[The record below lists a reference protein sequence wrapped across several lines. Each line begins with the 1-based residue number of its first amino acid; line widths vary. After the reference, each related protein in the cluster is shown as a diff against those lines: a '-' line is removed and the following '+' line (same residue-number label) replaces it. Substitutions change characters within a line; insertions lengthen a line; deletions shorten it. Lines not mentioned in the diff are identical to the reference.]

1 MADPNVV
8 NIKTLPRV
16 EEIVDGNLLI
26 VENEQGTNTIDF
38 ANFVV
43 GPNNVSFYT
52 QITNLSAQTVSL
64 SSSTTTLINNLST
77 TTNQQLTALD
87 ARITSLS
94 STVSST
100 FSNAVSSIFYAT
112 SAIFIGYD
120 TTVSG
125 TINILKPSN
134 SFNLNANDFTL
145 CFATSAIP
153 SPLGGSPNFPRTAA
167 NVVFDSISAFPMPYI
182 RDQDITN
189 IGNVCQFV
197 VRLTHN
203 PKISAIGVRYQ
214 INRPYGI

>member
-16 EEIVDGNLLI
+16 EEIINGNLLI

-94 STVSST
+94 TTV
-100 FSNAVSSIFYAT
+100 SNAVSSIYYAT
-112 SAIFIGYD
+112 SAIFIAYGS
-120 TTVSG
+120 TASSVI
-125 TINILKPSN
+125 TITKPT
-134 SFNLNANDFTL
+134 SFNLQANDFVLTL
-145 CFATSAIP
+145 ATSAQP
-153 SPLGGSPNFPRTAA
+153 APLGGSPNFPAGATG
-167 NVVFDSISAFPMPYI
+167 FDLISAFPLPFI
-182 RDQDITN
+182 RDQDVTN
-189 IGNVCQFV
+189 VGNVCQFTI
-197 VRLTHN
+197 RLTHI
-203 PKISAIGVRYQ
+203 PKISAVGVRYLV
-214 INRPYGI
+214 NRPYGI

>member
-16 EEIVDGNLLI
+16 EEIINGNLLI
-26 VENEQGTNTIDF
+26 VENEQGTNTLDF

-94 STVSST
+94 TTV
-100 FSNAVSSIFYAT
+100 SNAVSSIFYAT
-112 SAIFIGYD
+112 SAIFIAYGS
-120 TTVSG
+120 TASG
-125 TINILKPSN
+125 LITITKPT
-134 SFNLNANDFTL
+134 SFNLQANDFVLTL
-145 CFATSAIP
+145 ATSAQP
-153 SPLGGSPNFPRTAA
+153 APLGGSPNFPSNT
-167 NVVFDSISAFPMPYI
+167 NFDLISAFPLPYL
-182 RDQDITN
+182 RDQDVTN
-189 IGNVCQFV
+189 VGNTCQFTI
-197 VRLTHN
+197 RLTHT
-203 PKISAIGVRYQ
+203 PKISAAGVRYL
-214 INRPYGI
+214 ISRPYGI

>member
-8 NIKTLPRV
+8 NIKTLPRI

-38 ANFVV
+38 VNFVV

-52 QITNLSAQTVSL
+52 QITNLSSQIVSL

-94 STVSST
+94 TTV
-100 FSNAVSSIFYAT
+100 SNAVSSYFYAT
-112 SAIFIGYD
+112 SSIFIAYN
-120 TTVSG
+120 TTSSG
-125 TINILKPSN
+125 TINIVKPTA
-134 SFNLNANDFTL
+134 SFNINAGDITL
-145 CFATSAIP
+145 WLATSATP
-153 SPLGGSPNFPRTAA
+153 APLGGSPNFPTG
-167 NVVFDSISAFPMPYI
+167 VTGFDLISAFPLPFI
-182 RDQDITN
+182 RDQDVTN
-189 IGNVCQFV
+189 VGNVCQFTI
-197 VRLTHN
+197 RLTHA

-214 INRPYGI
+214 ISRPYGI